1 MFESIMKIFKKA
13 KKKEL
18 MQADSKETAKERL
31 RLVLMQDRANV
42 SADFLDLMRREI
54 IEVIKKYIDID
65 EEAMD
70 VRLTNEVNEDG
81 VQGAPALYANIP
93 IINIKEEARKTQK
106 QENQK
111 ETKNKEENKN
121 VSKDKK
127 VEENISKEENKKEL
141 EKNKENKKKLEENK
155 ENKKEEKSAKEEE
168 DINKKEPE
176 KKEKQNEKQEKN
188 FSKQKNNT
196 NEPKAN
202 KNQKESKKNMPKMK
216 EENMKK

>member
-121 VSKDKK
+121 VSKDKEENKNVSKDKK
-127 VEENISKEENKKEL
+127 VEENISKEEKKKER
-141 EKNKENKKKLEENK
+141 NRNGRGN
-155 ENKKEEKSAKEEE
+155 
-168 DINKKEPE
+168 PP
-176 KKEKQNEKQEKN
+176 QNVR
-188 FSKQKNNT
+188 
-196 NEPKAN
+196 
-202 KNQKESKKNMPKMK
+202 
-216 EENMKK
+216 

>member
-1 MFESIMKIFKKA
+1 MKIFKKA

-111 ETKNKEENKN
+111 ETKNKAENKN

-127 VEENISKEENKKEL
+127 VEENISKEEKKKEL
-141 EKNKENKKKLEENK
+141 EENKENKKKLEEDK
-155 ENKKEEKSAKEEE
+155 ENKEEEKSAKKEE

-176 KKEKQNEKQEKN
+176 KKEKQNEKQE
-188 FSKQKNNT
+188 NNT
-196 NEPKAN
+196 KEPKAN

-216 EENMKK
+216 EENKKK

>member
-93 IINIKEEARKTQK
+93 IINIKEEARKTQR

-127 VEENISKEENKKEL
+127 VEENISKEEKKKEL
-141 EKNKENKKKLEENK
+141 EENKENKKKLEEDK
-155 ENKKEEKSAKEEE
+155 ENKEEEKSAKKEE

-176 KKEKQNEKQEKN
+176 KKEKQNEKQE
-188 FSKQKNNT
+188 NNT
-196 NEPKAN
+196 KEPKAN
-202 KNQKESKKNMPKMK
+202 KNQKERKKNMPKMK
-216 EENMKK
+216 EENKKK

>member
-111 ETKNKEENKN
+111 ETKNKEEKKN

-127 VEENISKEENKKEL
+127 VEENISKEEKKKEL
-141 EKNKENKKKLEENK
+141 EENKENKKKLEEDK
-155 ENKKEEKSAKEEE
+155 ENKEEEKSAKKEE

-176 KKEKQNEKQEKN
+176 KKEKQNEKQE
-188 FSKQKNNT
+188 NNT
-196 NEPKAN
+196 KEPKAN

-216 EENMKK
+216 EENKKK

>member
-18 MQADSKETAKERL
+18 MQTDSKETAKERL

-127 VEENISKEENKKEL
+127 VEENISKEEKKKEL
-141 EKNKENKKKLEENK
+141 EENKENKKKLEEDK
-155 ENKKEEKSAKEEE
+155 ENKEEEKSAKKEE

-176 KKEKQNEKQEKN
+176 KKEKQNEKQE
-188 FSKQKNNT
+188 NNT
-196 NEPKAN
+196 KEPKAN

-216 EENMKK
+216 EENKKK

>member
-1 MFESIMKIFKKA
+1 MFDNIKNFFKKFG
-13 KKKEL
+13 KNDKEN
-18 MQADSKETAKERL
+18 SKSTAKERL
-31 RLVLMQDRANV
+31 HLVLAQDRANI
-42 SADFLDLMRREI
+42 SADFLEMMKQEI

-127 VEENISKEENKKEL
+127 VEENISKEEKKKEL
-141 EKNKENKKKLEENK
+141 EENKENKKKLEEDK
-155 ENKKEEKSAKEEE
+155 ENKEEEKSAKKEE

-176 KKEKQNEKQEKN
+176 KKEKQNEKQE
-188 FSKQKNNT
+188 NNT
-196 NEPKAN
+196 KEPKAN

-216 EENMKK
+216 EENKKK

>member
-1 MFESIMKIFKKA
+1 MKIFKKA

-127 VEENISKEENKKEL
+127 VEENISKEEKKKEL
-141 EKNKENKKKLEENK
+141 EENKENKKKLEEDK
-155 ENKKEEKSAKEEE
+155 ENKEEEKSA
-168 DINKKEPE
+168 KKEPE
-176 KKEKQNEKQEKN
+176 KKEKQNEKQE
-188 FSKQKNNT
+188 NNT
-196 NEPKAN
+196 KEPKAN

-216 EENMKK
+216 EENKKK

>member
-127 VEENISKEENKKEL
+127 VEKNISKEEKKKEL
-141 EKNKENKKKLEENK
+141 EENKENKKKLEEDK
-155 ENKKEEKSAKEEE
+155 ENKEEEKSAKKEE

-176 KKEKQNEKQEKN
+176 KKEKQNEKQE
-188 FSKQKNNT
+188 NNT
-196 NEPKAN
+196 KEPKAN
-202 KNQKESKKNMPKMK
+202 KNQKERKKTCLK
-216 EENMKK
+216 

>member
-127 VEENISKEENKKEL
+127 VEENTSKEEKKKEL
-141 EKNKENKKKLEENK
+141 EENKENKKKLEEDK
-155 ENKKEEKSAKEEE
+155 ENKEEEKSAKKEE

-176 KKEKQNEKQEKN
+176 KKEKQNEKQE
-188 FSKQKNNT
+188 NNT
-196 NEPKAN
+196 KEPKAN

-216 EENMKK
+216 EENKKK

>member
-127 VEENISKEENKKEL
+127 VEKKISKEEKKKEL
-141 EKNKENKKKLEENK
+141 EENKENKKKLEEDK
-155 ENKKEEKSAKEEE
+155 ENKEEEKSAKKEE

-176 KKEKQNEKQEKN
+176 KKEKQNEKQE
-188 FSKQKNNT
+188 NNT
-196 NEPKAN
+196 KEPKAN

-216 EENMKK
+216 EENKKK

>member
-127 VEENISKEENKKEL
+127 VEENISKEEKKKEL
-141 EKNKENKKKLEENK
+141 EENKENKKKLEEDQENK
-155 ENKKEEKSAKEEE
+155 EEEKSAKKEE

-176 KKEKQNEKQEKN
+176 KKEKQNEKQE
-188 FSKQKNNT
+188 NNT
-196 NEPKAN
+196 KEPKAN

-216 EENMKK
+216 EENKKK

>member
-155 ENKKEEKSAKEEE
+155 ENKKEEKSAKKEE

-202 KNQKESKKNMPKMK
+202 KN
-216 EENMKK
+216 

>member
-1 MFESIMKIFKKA
+1 MFGSIMKIFKKA

-127 VEENISKEENKKEL
+127 VEKNISKEEKKKEL
-141 EKNKENKKKLEENK
+141 EENKENKKKLEEDK
-155 ENKKEEKSAKEEE
+155 ENKEEEKSAKKEE

-176 KKEKQNEKQEKN
+176 KKEKQNEKQE
-188 FSKQKNNT
+188 NNT
-196 NEPKAN
+196 KEPKAN

-216 EENMKK
+216 EENKKK

>member
-1 MFESIMKIFKKA
+1 MKIFKKA

-127 VEENISKEENKKEL
+127 VEENISKEEKKKEL
-141 EKNKENKKKLEENK
+141 EENKENKKKLEEDK
-155 ENKKEEKSAKEEE
+155 ENKEEEKSAKKEE

-176 KKEKQNEKQEKN
+176 KKEKQNEKQE
-188 FSKQKNNT
+188 NNT
-196 NEPKAN
+196 KEPKAN

-216 EENMKK
+216 EENKEK

>member
-127 VEENISKEENKKEL
+127 VEENISKEEKKKEL
-141 EKNKENKKKLEENK
+141 EENKENKKKLEEDK
-155 ENKKEEKSAKEEE
+155 ENKEEEKSAKKEE

-176 KKEKQNEKQEKN
+176 KKEKQNEKQE
-188 FSKQKNNT
+188 NNT
-196 NEPKAN
+196 KEPKAN

>member
-121 VSKDKK
+121 VLKDKK
-127 VEENISKEENKKEL
+127 VEENISKEEKKKEL
-141 EKNKENKKKLEENK
+141 EENKENKKKLEEDK
-155 ENKKEEKSAKEEE
+155 ENKEEEKSAKKEE

-176 KKEKQNEKQEKN
+176 KKEKQNEKQE
-188 FSKQKNNT
+188 NNT
-196 NEPKAN
+196 KEPKAN

-216 EENMKK
+216 EENKKK

>member
-1 MFESIMKIFKKA
+1 MKIFKKA

-127 VEENISKEENKKEL
+127 VEENISKEEKKKE
-141 EKNKENKKKLEENK
+141 LEENK
-155 ENKKEEKSAKEEE
+155 ENKKKLEE

-176 KKEKQNEKQEKN
+176 KKEKQNEKQE
-188 FSKQKNNT
+188 NNT
-196 NEPKAN
+196 KEPKAN

-216 EENMKK
+216 EENKKK

>member
-1 MFESIMKIFKKA
+1 MKIFKKA

-121 VSKDKK
+121 DSKDKK

-155 ENKKEEKSAKEEE
+155 ENKKEEKSAKKEE

-176 KKEKQNEKQEKN
+176 KQEKQEKN
-188 FSKQKNNT
+188 FNKQKNNT